1 MAAIPAIDSA
11 HLEAVCK
18 VLGDTA
24 NGLTGGEIERLLQ
37 GRGIADPGPI
47 TKWQRLHQALL
58 AQQARDRCANNVVA
72 FIADAMAPARY
83 LNSRQ
88 VFEARRAA
96 LNVALAFVGMSVG
109 DDGNVER
116 RDVAKTLSEAEGR
129 ASLLRRALQDRKV
142 HPEVLKFCR
151 ADLLED
157 NYFHAVLEAT
167 KSVAPAP
174 KASTCAAC
182 SGSRSSA
189 TPTKSYRL
197 PQPRKQRPAPH
208 ETTQRCRDF
217 AVLRGSEHPAQS
229 VTCKPTP
236 RNPRTKHPPATVCY
250 CTENERTPLP
260 TPRSGVGLNELL
272 GRNPDLIARQ
282 AC

>member
-1 MAAIPAIDSA
+1 MAAIPAMDSA

-47 TKWQRLHQALL
+47 TKWQRLHQALF

-88 VFEARRAA
+88 LFETRRAA
-96 LNVALAFVGMSVG
+96 LNAALAFVGMSVR

-151 ADLLED
+151 AELLED

-167 KSVAPAP
+167 KSVADRLRGLSGLSEDGNELAD
-174 KASTCAAC
+174 KALMPGAVGHPRLAISAC
-182 SGSRSSA
+182 SNESERSEQ
-189 TPTKSYRL
+189 KG
-197 PQPRKQRPAPH
+197 
-208 ETTQRCRDF
+208 F
-217 AVLRGSEHPAQS
+217 AWLVKGLFGAF
-229 VTCKPTP
+229 
-236 RNPRTKHPPATVCY
+236 RNPTAHAPRISWAMSEQDALDILSTISYVHRRLDNAIRTHVP
-250 CTENERTPLP
+250 
-260 TPRSGVGLNELL
+260 
-272 GRNPDLIARQ
+272 
-282 AC
+282 